1 MLDDKKVGER
11 KVLIV
16 TSMTEFAERYGYYTL
31 QSLLVFFLIDKFG
44 ISQSLSASLVGT
56 TLAMVYLSS
65 ILGGYI
71 SERYIGYYRSGIL
84 GSFTMF
90 LGFSI
95 LSICSEKSFLY
106 LGLSFISISTGL
118 IKSNMASFIGKF
130 YDENSSG
137 LLNRDFGFNMFY
149 MGINLGS
156 FFALLLSGYLKDN
169 YGYAT
174 PYYISLLI
182 NFLIFIFL
190 ILNFKKMRKY
200 MLKVDINLHKIIK
213 VFSMMF
219 LYIIFLFIV
228 FKYSFISDFSVL
240 IATIISAFIVFLSIK
255 STKSYNVILSIVVFL
270 TLSVIYWAL
279 FFQIFISLLVFIN
292 YCVDSTIINSTQMIS
307 IESLTVIILAYFMG
321 RLWKYSKDNKINIKD
336 IDKFNLGILF
346 LTLGFISILFS
357 IHFASLSGKMG
368 ISGFVVG
375 YIFIGISELCLSAVG
390 LSVLTRL
397 APKGFV
403 SLYMSI
409 WLVTLGIGGKLSG
422 VIASFIYIP
431 SDNMM
436 LARENM
442 STGLIF
448 FIIGGL
454 ITFTLTI
461 LLRNKVN

>member
-1 MLDDKKVGER
+1 
-11 KVLIV
+11 
-16 TSMTEFAERYGYYTL
+16 
-31 QSLLVFFLIDKFG
+31 
-44 ISQSLSASLVGT
+44 
-56 TLAMVYLSS
+56 
-65 ILGGYI
+65 
-71 SERYIGYYRSGIL
+71 
-84 GSFTMF
+84 
-90 LGFSI
+90 
-95 LSICSEKSFLY
+95 
-106 LGLSFISISTGL
+106 
-118 IKSNMASFIGKF
+118 
-130 YDENSSG
+130 
-137 LLNRDFGFNMFY
+137 
-149 MGINLGS
+149 
-156 FFALLLSGYLKDN
+156 
-169 YGYAT
+169 
-174 PYYISLLI
+174 
-182 NFLIFIFL
+182 
-190 ILNFKKMRKY
+190 

-409 WLVTLGIGGKLSG
+409 WLVTLGIGCKLSG